1 MLFPSQP
8 PAMNKN
14 NQQGS
19 GCLQGDRA
27 QAWVL
32 ALVLLALAA
41 AYLPFVG
48 RGFVSDDFIWLR
60 ESLHD
65 GRIDLSRTFL
75 STTGF
80 FRPMVGLSF
89 ALQRLLHGMDP
100 RPFGLFNLLLHLLNV
115 MLAFRLLR
123 RWDRTRALAA
133 WGALLFALSLK
144 PAGMAVGWISG
155 RSDLLFS
162 FFTLLALASCPIGK
176 KTASGPLTLARHLP
190 CAVFYL
196 AALLSKETAVAAPL
210 FVFLLA
216 FLGLQD
222 DPPAGGAAQRSFR
235 GLQAAA
241 PFLISGVLYFLMR
254 FRSDAFTPANAPA
267 YYRFDISPL
276 RFLKNLGE
284 YVTRSALLDILLLLL
299 FLGFL
304 LLKRRLPARISA
316 AADRA
321 VIRAGLLWFLCFLL
335 PCLFLEARSDLYAYL
350 PQLGL
355 HAAFLAWLA
364 GYFRLPAESRP
375 RPELPGSL
383 SWPLILLLGGWTI
396 VLGYQARARSLPA
409 RAGAVFSRQMAAC
422 AEKLPPGKR
431 VLVVDAHAGERTA
444 PARVVGYGLEA
455 MLRLLAPGKELRGEF
470 VTIDEARR
478 LMAEDSK
485 QFVPFLWEEGTLRQL
500 RRSRRTRPGEPI
512 RLVTSARG
520 GAAVRASAGSRRDR
534 RPSPRTRR

>member
-1 MLFPSQP
+1 MK
-8 PAMNKN
+8 NKARL
-14 NQQGS
+14 GF
-19 GCLQGDRA
+19 GFLKGDRA

-32 ALVLLALAA
+32 ALALLALAA
-41 AYLPFVG
+41 VYLPFVG

-60 ESLHD
+60 ESLRD
-65 GRIDLSRTFL
+65 GRIDLSRTFTA
-75 STTGF
+75 TTGF

-100 RPFGLFNLLLHLLNV
+100 RPYGLFNLLLHLLNA

-123 RWDRTRALAA
+123 RWERARPLAA

-162 FFTLLALASCPIGK
+162 FFTLLAFAACPVGGR
-176 KTASGPLTLARHLP
+176 TSPGPLATARYLS
-190 CAVFYL
+190 CVAFGL

-210 FVFLLA
+210 FVFLFS

-222 DPPAGGAAQRSFR
+222 DTPPGRAPRRFIR
-235 GLQAAA
+235 GLRAAS
-241 PFLISGVLYFLMR
+241 PLLFSGVIYFLMR
-254 FRSDAFTPANAPA
+254 FRSDAFTPVNAPA
-267 YYRFDISPL
+267 YYRFGLSPL

-284 YVTRSALLDILLLLL
+284 YVTRSALLDMLLLLL

-304 LLKRRLPARISA
+304 ILKRRRPAWRSSA
-316 AADRA
+316 AERA
-321 VIRAGLLWFLCFLL
+321 VIVAGLLWFLCFLL

-364 GYFRLPAESRP
+364 GYFRLPAENRP
-375 RPELPGSL
+375 PGWPGRW
-383 SWPLILLLGGWTI
+383 SWPLILLLGGWWI
-396 VLGYQARARSLPA
+396 VLGLQARARSLPA
-409 RAGAVFSRQMAAC
+409 RAGAAFSRQMAAF
-422 AEKLPPGKR
+422 AEALRPGKR
-431 VLVVDAHAGERTA
+431 VLVVDAHAGERAA
-444 PARVVGYGLEA
+444 PSRAVGYGLEA

-470 VTIDEARR
+470 VTLDDAGR
-478 LMAEDSK
+478 LMAEDPK
-485 QFVPFLWEEGTLRQL
+485 TCAPFLWENGELRQL
-500 RRSRRTRPGEPI
+500 RRSRRARPGKPA

-520 GAAVRASAGSRRDR
+520 GAPARASAGSRRDR